1 MDDDAGGL
9 HLRAELRGHTEDV
22 SVVMCVCVCVC
33 VCVCWCAVGGS
44 GRGGRALLSSQNT
57 AMPPSDRCLPP
68 NTQVRALAVLPD
80 GTLATGSRDKTIKLW
95 KVDAGGAFAEAATL
109 VSVCVWGVG
118 WREGNDSRRCHQP
131 PFLPNTQIGHTDY
144 VTCLAVTP
152 AGGLAS
158 GSRDTTAILWDVA
171 AAEPATRATGAH
183 KHALAGVAVT
193 PGGLLL
199 TAALDSR
206 LVAWTVGSGGAP
218 PSTAARAWPHP
229 GPVQCVTPLPGGSHA
244 ATGCADGGLRLVR
257 VDDVVAST
265 SDGLEEGRVAASVAA
280 HDDTLRGLTLL
291 PAASDGAPAVPR
303 LVTASHDA
311 TAKVWALPE
320 GALAAAGGG
329 GSSSA
334 ATLAPPTL
342 VATLAGHT
350 ALVYAAAASAD
361 GIHVATASED
371 GSARVW
377 AVGASAGAACVATL
391 RHPGCVW
398 AAAFLPDGDLVT
410 ACSDGVARVW
420 TAVEARAGPP
430 EAAAALAAQVAA
442 RGEAAAA
449 AATTGGAPALPP
461 GIKPVDASVLQA
473 PGPPGKTV
481 VVAGA
486 GGGASVWE
494 AGADGSWAHVGEV
507 VSGPDAGGGGAPTT
521 GGWHAGQAWDYLFDV
536 DAAEGAPPLKLA
548 YNRGENPYVAADRF
562 LEENGLPQSY
572 RETIV
577 NHIIQH
583 AGPAAAA
590 AAAAA
595 VVNVDPLTGG
605 GAYVPPPLGGG
616 GGGAASATAAA
627 AADPFTGAGA
637 YVPPPAA
644 GGGGGAAPVGPGGFA
659 VTGGGADP
667 FTGTARAT
675 AATPP
680 LPTYAIFDASPRAA
694 AVADKAASLA
704 AAAGVPVD
712 RSDLAVLAAAAA
724 ERTPLPPLAAA
735 LLTTALATW
744 PPSALFPVLDMARLV
759 ALTPDGAASLAAGAG
774 DAAADAGGGLGRALA
789 AVAAATPPSP
799 PALATA
805 CRAIA
810 NAARHPPLRAWA
822 GGRLVALAG
831 VARAAA
837 ASGAPAAV
845 SAAAAAVL
853 NLGLLAGDAPPS
865 TAASA
870 APALA
875 AAAAAVAGVG
885 DDEAATRAFSG
896 VRAALRNG
904 GAGAAP
910 AVRAA
915 LGDALAVAA
924 QNAAAVALVVEL
936 G

>member
-1 MDDDAGGL
+1 MPF
-9 HLRAELRGHTEDV
+9 RP
-22 SVVMCVCVCVC
+22 
-33 VCVCWCAVGGS
+33 
-44 GRGGRALLSSQNT
+44 LSLFS
-57 AMPPSDRCLPP
+57 PPTL
-68 NTQVRALAVLPD
+68 TQVRALAVLPD

-109 VSVCVWGVG
+109 VSVCVCGGG
-118 WREGNDSRRCHQP
+118 WREGNDSGVATHPTSVP
-131 PFLPNTQIGHTDY
+131 PHTPTQIGHTDY

-171 AAEPATRATGAH
+171 AAEPSARATGAH

-193 PGGLLL
+193 PGGVLL

-206 LVAWTVGSGGAP
+206 LVAWTAGSGGAP
-218 PSTAARAWPHP
+218 PPTPVRAWAHS
-229 GPVQCVTPLPGGSHA
+229 GPVQCLTPLPGGSHA

-257 VDDVVAST
+257 VDDVVAAGGDS
-265 SDGLEEGRVAASVAA
+265 LEEGRVAASVAA
-280 HDDTLRGLTLL
+280 HDDTLRGLALL
-291 PAASDGAPAVPR
+291 PATPDGAPAPR

-329 GSSSA
+329 GSSPA

-350 ALVYAAAASAD
+350 ALVYSAAASAD

-377 AVGASAGAACVATL
+377 AVCAGGGAARVATV

-420 TAVEARAGPP
+420 TADEGRAAPP
-430 EAAAALAAQVAA
+430 EAAAALAAQIAA
-442 RGEAAAA
+442 RDEAAAA
-449 AATTGGAPALPP
+449 AAATGGAPALPP
-461 GIKPVDASVLQA
+461 GIQPVDAAVLQA
-473 PGPPGKTV
+473 PAPPGKTV
-481 VVAGA
+481 VVADG

-494 AGADGSWAHVGEV
+494 AGADGTWTRVGEV
-507 VSGPDAGGGGAPTT
+507 VSGPGAGGGGGGAA

-548 YNRGENPYVAADRF
+548 YNKGENPYTAADRF

-616 GGGAASATAAA
+616 GGGAAATTA

-637 YVPPPAA
+637 YVPPPPA
-644 GGGGGAAPVGPGGFA
+644 GGGAVPPSPPAPGGFA

-667 FTGTARAT
+667 FTGSARA
-675 AATPP
+675 ASSSTPP
-680 LPTYAIFDASPRAA
+680 LPTYVVFDASPRAA

-704 AAAGVPVD
+704 ADAGVPVD
-712 RSDLAVLAAAAA
+712 RGDLAVLAAAAA
-724 ERTPLPPLAAA
+724 ERAPLPPPAA
-735 LLTTALATW
+735 LLLATALATW
-744 PPSALFPVLDMARLV
+744 PAAALFPVLDIARLV
-759 ALTPDGAASLAAGAG
+759 ALTPEGAAALAAGAG
-774 DAAADAGGGLGRALA
+774 EVAADAGGGLGRALA
-789 AVAAATPPSP
+789 AVATATHPSP
-799 PALATA
+799 PGLATA

-822 GGRLVALAG
+822 GGRLVVLAG

-845 SAAAAAVL
+845 SAAAAATL
-853 NLGLLAGDAPPS
+853 NLGLLAGDGPPS
-865 TAASA
+865 AAAVA

-875 AAAAAVAGVG
+875 SAAAAVAGVG
-885 DDEAATRAFSG
+885 DDEAAMRALSG

-910 AVRAA
+910 AVRDA
-915 LGDALAVAA
+915 LGDALTLAG